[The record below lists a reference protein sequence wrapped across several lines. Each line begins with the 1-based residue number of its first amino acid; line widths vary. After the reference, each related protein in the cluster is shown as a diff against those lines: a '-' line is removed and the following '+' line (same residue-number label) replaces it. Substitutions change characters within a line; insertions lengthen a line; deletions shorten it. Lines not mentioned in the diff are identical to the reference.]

1 MKEYSLEQLKW
12 LKVEAFKNK
21 DKVKENILALVISK
35 IETEG
40 KLHNNTDKEFESKVV
55 LEALQSF
62 YKSLTKTLFDF
73 NDRIKDTEEAESDK
87 ALTFINKTEHEIEFI
102 LSLLPDQ
109 LSDIEITNIVESFVE
124 ANGLD
129 LNDKKSIGQ
138 IMAHMNANYKD
149 QFDSRIVMEVINS
162 LKGSK
167 A

>member
-55 LEALQSF
+55 LEVLQSF

-102 LSLLPDQ
+102 LSLLPEQ
-109 LSDIEITNIVESFVE
+109 LSNIEITNIVESFSE
-124 ANGLD
+124 ASGID

-149 QFDSRIVMEVINS
+149 QFDSRVVMEVINS
-162 LKGSK
+162 LKGK
-167 A
+167 

>member
-102 LSLLPDQ
+102 LSLLPEQ
-109 LSDIEITNIVESFVE
+109 LSNIEITNIVESFAE
-124 ANGLD
+124 ASGID
-129 LNDKKSIGQ
+129 LNDKESIGQ

-149 QFDSRIVMEVINS
+149 QFDSRVVMEVINS
-162 LKGSK
+162 LKGK
-167 A
+167 

>member
-102 LSLLPDQ
+102 LSLLPEQ
-109 LSDIEITNIVESFVE
+109 LSNIEITNIVESFSE
-124 ANGLD
+124 ASGID

-138 IMAHMNANYKD
+138 IMAHMNSNYKD
-149 QFDSRIVMEVINS
+149 QFDSRVVMEVINS
-162 LKGSK
+162 LKGK
-167 A
+167 

>member
-73 NDRIKDTEEAESDK
+73 NDRIKDTEEAESAK

-102 LSLLPDQ
+102 LFLLPEQ
-109 LSDIEITNIVESFVE
+109 LSNIEITNIVESFTE
-124 ANGLD
+124 ASGID

-149 QFDSRIVMEVINS
+149 QFDSRVVMEVINS
-162 LKGSK
+162 LKGK
-167 A
+167 

>member
-35 IETEG
+35 IEAEG

-102 LSLLPDQ
+102 LSLLPEQ
-109 LSDIEITNIVESFVE
+109 LSNIEITNIVESFAE
-124 ANGLD
+124 ASGID

-149 QFDSRIVMEVINS
+149 QFDSRVVMEVINS
-162 LKGSK
+162 LKGK
-167 A
+167 

>member
-1 MKEYSLEQLKW
+1 MKEYSLEQFKW

-102 LSLLPDQ
+102 LSLLPKQ
-109 LSDIEITNIVESFVE
+109 LSNIEITNIVESFAE
-124 ANGLD
+124 ASGID

-149 QFDSRIVMEVINS
+149 QFDSRVVMEVINS
-162 LKGSK
+162 LKGK
-167 A
+167 

>member
-21 DKVKENILALVISK
+21 DKVRENILALVISK

-40 KLHNNTDKEFESKVV
+40 KLRSNTDKEFESKVV

-73 NDRIKDTEEAESDK
+73 NHRIKDIEEAKSDK
-87 ALTFINKTEHEIEFI
+87 ALAFINKTEYEIEFI
-102 LSLLPDQ
+102 LSLLPKQ
-109 LSDIEITNIVESFVE
+109 LSNIEITNIVKSFTE
-124 ANGLD
+124 ASKID
-129 LNDKKSIGQ
+129 ISDKKSIGQ

-162 LKGSK
+162 LKDK
-167 A
+167 

>member
-102 LSLLPDQ
+102 SSLLPEQ
-109 LSDIEITNIVESFVE
+109 LSNIEITNIIESFAE
-124 ANGLD
+124 ASGID

-149 QFDSRIVMEVINS
+149 QFDSRVVMEVINS
-162 LKGSK
+162 LKGK
-167 A
+167 

>member
-21 DKVKENILALVISK
+21 DKAKENILALVISK

-102 LSLLPDQ
+102 LSLLPEQ
-109 LSDIEITNIVESFVE
+109 LSNIEITNIVESFAE
-124 ANGLD
+124 ASGID

-149 QFDSRIVMEVINS
+149 QFDFRVVMEVINS
-162 LKGSK
+162 LKGK
-167 A
+167 

>member
-102 LSLLPDQ
+102 LSLLPEQ
-109 LSDIEITNIVESFVE
+109 LSNIKIANIVESFAE
-124 ANGLD
+124 ASGID

-149 QFDSRIVMEVINS
+149 QFDSRVVMEVINS
-162 LKGSK
+162 LKGK
-167 A
+167 

>member
-102 LSLLPDQ
+102 LSLLPEQ
-109 LSDIEITNIVESFVE
+109 LSNIEITNIVESFAE
-124 ANGLD
+124 ASGID

-138 IMAHMNANYKD
+138 IMAHINANYKD
-149 QFDSRIVMEVINS
+149 QFDSRVVMKVINS
-162 LKGSK
+162 LKGK
-167 A
+167 

>member
-12 LKVEAFKNK
+12 LKVEAFKKK

-73 NDRIKDTEEAESDK
+73 NDRIKDAEEAESDK

-102 LSLLPDQ
+102 LSLLPEQ
-109 LSDIEITNIVESFVE
+109 LSNIEITNIVESFAE
-124 ANGLD
+124 ASGIDLD
-129 LNDKKSIGQ
+129 DKKSIGQ
-138 IMAHMNANYKD
+138 IMAHMNANYKG
-149 QFDSRIVMEVINS
+149 QFDSRVVMEVINS
-162 LKGSK
+162 LKGK
-167 A
+167 

>member
-12 LKVEAFKNK
+12 LKVEAFKKK

-73 NDRIKDTEEAESDK
+73 NDRIKDIEEAESDK

-102 LSLLPDQ
+102 LSLLPEQ
-109 LSDIEITNIVESFVE
+109 LSNIEITNIVESFAE
-124 ANGLD
+124 ASGID

-149 QFDSRIVMEVINS
+149 QFDSRVVMEVINS
-162 LKGSK
+162 LKGK
-167 A
+167 

>member
-21 DKVKENILALVISK
+21 DKVRENILALVISK

-40 KLHNNTDKEFESKVV
+40 KLRSNTDKEFESKVV

-73 NDRIKDTEEAESDK
+73 NHRIKDTEEAKSDK
-87 ALTFINKTEHEIEFI
+87 ALAFINKTEYEIEFI
-102 LSLLPDQ
+102 LSLLPKQ
-109 LSDIEITNIVESFVE
+109 LSNIEITNIVKSFTE
-124 ANGLD
+124 ASKID
-129 LNDKKSIGQ
+129 ISDKKSIGQ

-162 LKGSK
+162 LKDK
-167 A
+167 

>member
-1 MKEYSLEQLKW
+1 MKEYSLEHLKW

-62 YKSLTKTLFDF
+62 YKSSTKTLFDF

-102 LSLLPDQ
+102 LSLLPEQ
-109 LSDIEITNIVESFVE
+109 LSNIEITNIVESFAE
-124 ANGLD
+124 ASGID

-149 QFDSRIVMEVINS
+149 QFDSRVVMEVINS
-162 LKGSK
+162 LKGK
-167 A
+167 

>member
-12 LKVEAFKNK
+12 LKVEAFKKK

-35 IETEG
+35 IETES

-55 LEALQSF
+55 LEALQFF
-62 YKSLTKTLFDF
+62 YKSLTKILFDF

-102 LSLLPDQ
+102 LSLLPEQ
-109 LSDIEITNIVESFVE
+109 LSNIEITNIVESFAE
-124 ANGLD
+124 ASGID

-149 QFDSRIVMEVINS
+149 QFDSRVVMEVINS
-162 LKGSK
+162 LKGK
-167 A
+167 

>member
-102 LSLLPDQ
+102 LSLLPEQ
-109 LSDIEITNIVESFVE
+109 LSNIEITNIVESLAE
-124 ANGLD
+124 ASGID

-149 QFDSRIVMEVINS
+149 QFDSRVVMEAINS
-162 LKGSK
+162 LKGK
-167 A
+167 

>member
-87 ALTFINKTEHEIEFI
+87 ALTFINKTEHEIKFI
-102 LSLLPDQ
+102 LSLLPEQ
-109 LSDIEITNIVESFVE
+109 LSNIEITNIVESFAE
-124 ANGLD
+124 ASGID

-149 QFDSRIVMEVINS
+149 QFDYRVVMEVINS
-162 LKGSK
+162 LKGK
-167 A
+167 

>member
-87 ALTFINKTEHEIEFI
+87 ALTFINKTKHEIEFI
-102 LSLLPDQ
+102 LSLLPEQ
-109 LSDIEITNIVESFVE
+109 LSNIEITNIVKSFAE
-124 ANGLD
+124 ASGID

-149 QFDSRIVMEVINS
+149 QFDSRVVMEVINS
-162 LKGSK
+162 LKGK
-167 A
+167 

>member
-12 LKVEAFKNK
+12 LKVETFKNK

-40 KLHNNTDKEFESKVV
+40 KLHNNTEKEFESKVV

-102 LSLLPDQ
+102 LSLLPEQ
-109 LSDIEITNIVESFVE
+109 LSNIEITNIVESFVE
-124 ANGLD
+124 ASGID

-138 IMAHMNANYKD
+138 IMAHMNANYKN
-149 QFDSRIVMEVINS
+149 QFDSRVVMEVVNS
-162 LKGSK
+162 LKGK
-167 A
+167 

>member
-62 YKSLTKTLFDF
+62 YKSLIKTLFDF

-102 LSLLPDQ
+102 LSLLPEQ
-109 LSDIEITNIVESFVE
+109 LSNIEITNIVESFAE
-124 ANGLD
+124 ASGID

-149 QFDSRIVMEVINS
+149 QFDSRVVMEVINS
-162 LKGSK
+162 LKGK
-167 A
+167 

>member
-55 LEALQSF
+55 LESLQSF

-102 LSLLPDQ
+102 LSLLPEQ
-109 LSDIEITNIVESFVE
+109 LSNIEITNIVESFAE
-124 ANGLD
+124 ASGID

-138 IMAHMNANYKD
+138 IMAHMNANYND
-149 QFDSRIVMEVINS
+149 QFDSRVVMEVINS
-162 LKGSK
+162 LKGK
-167 A
+167 